1 MYLTARSRRRGM
13 VSTWLGLA
21 QYLVHSLQEW
31 YKMVRFISTQQG
43 LILKK
48 GYESEPWRPRS
59 VFIIKKKMLTF

>member
-1 MYLTARSRRRGM
+1 M

-31 YKMVRFISTQQG
+31 YKMVRFLSIQQG

-48 GYESEPWRPRS
+48 DMKENPGAQDQ
-59 VFIIKKKMLTF
+59 FL